1 MVRAVYKGRVE
12 FYDGDA
18 EIAPGIS
25 VHLIGGHTLGLQSVR
40 VHTNRGWVVVASDA
54 AHYYENMLAKRPY
67 STVINIGD
75 MVDGWKRLRAL
86 ADSPDHIVPG
96 HDPEVLRRY
105 PAPNAALEGIVARLD
120 VAPVA

>member
-1 MVRAVYKGRVE
+1 MVRAVYKGRVD
-12 FYDGDA
+12 FTDGDA

-40 VHTNRGWVVVASDA
+40 VHTKRGWVVVASDA
-54 AHYYENMLAKRPY
+54 AHYYENMLAKRPF

-75 MVDGWKRLRAL
+75 MADGWKRLRAL

-105 PAPNAALEGIVARLD
+105 PAPSAALEGIVARLD